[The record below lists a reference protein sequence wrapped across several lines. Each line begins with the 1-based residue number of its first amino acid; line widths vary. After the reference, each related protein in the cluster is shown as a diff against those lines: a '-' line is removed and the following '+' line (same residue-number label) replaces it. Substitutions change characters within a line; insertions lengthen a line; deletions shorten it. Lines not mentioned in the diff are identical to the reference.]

1 MQVHAAAITNKLNE
15 QNKMNRNADN
25 KHHDV
30 DSDNCCITA
39 ATEAAAEAAV
49 ATTAT
54 KSHLGYRQK
63 QQQQQQQHD

>member
-15 QNKMNRNADN
+15 QNETKRNVDN

-39 ATEAAAEAAV
+39 AEAAREAEAATEAEAAV

-63 QQQQQQQHD
+63 